1 MQDEQMHM
9 MLEDPHESIH
19 VAAWDDGK
27 VWVNMMIHRATVRV
41 MLTRPETVRLI
52 EMLQTA
58 MDEKE
63 PTNA

>member
-9 MLEDPHESIH
+9 MLEDPYESIH

-27 VWVNMMIHRATVRV
+27 VWVNMMLHRATARV
-41 MLTRPETVRLI
+41 MLTKPETKRLI
-52 EMLQTA
+52 EMLQMA

-63 PTNA
+63 ATHA